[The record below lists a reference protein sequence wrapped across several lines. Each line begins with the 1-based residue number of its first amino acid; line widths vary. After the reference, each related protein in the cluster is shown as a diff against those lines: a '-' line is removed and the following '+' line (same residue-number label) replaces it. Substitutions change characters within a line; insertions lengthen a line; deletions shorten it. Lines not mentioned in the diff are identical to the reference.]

1 MSSGALFML
10 VVAEVT
16 VTAFTI
22 YFFWKVLTA
31 PPRPEPDSFD
41 DNDDIER

>member
-1 MSSGALFML
+1 MSPSALFML

-22 YFFWKVLTA
+22 YFFWKVVTV
-31 PPRPEPDSFD
+31 PPRTEPDSFD
-41 DNDDIER
+41 DNDDVER